1 MESNQLTYREP
12 IYFNSVAKPIAFEDY
27 KPINY
32 PPLKTDETTTNSQF
46 QDTPYQTSQFSYNQT
61 YIQNSY
67 EQANQDNNV
76 SPFIQNDMSKQINQ
90 EYIFDS
96 YTQYNNNN
104 TTDLTN
110 RIDNTNSFNQY
121 NETNENMNN
130 NINKHIYTMKQYNY
144 DYTNSYMPYEEIN
157 QNYSAENNL
166 YNNFEYKNTQQV
178 NNDNQNDYIN
188 MSSSFENPEDSD
200 YKANYITSNSVTQNN
215 LINNNNI
222 PPQEYVSN
230 QDLSNNQ
237 NNNINQ
243 NLSINNEY
251 KLQQNISKQEQ
262 SVEQVNNISHS
273 ISFKNDNNNSNVK
286 PNNSV
291 HQENNESIQ
300 MSQSPQVNNSIN
312 QNNQINQNATP
323 ISNISEKKDNI
334 LNSENSNNQINN
346 INVISSFNKE
356 NSTEQINPNVSSSQK
371 KSKVEPLIRYSIE
384 NPANLENQNNASN
397 LNKQMNSP
405 NLEEIQKQS
414 QINSI
419 NEINPLNSQNFEN
432 ENVNEVNTVN
442 SQQKLKRIKTPIL
455 IDPLV
460 SPVPPTTTGNDDN
473 IQQETSQ
480 QELNLKNQDITPNI
494 LTPDEVKLL
503 SIDKDDNLRDFNI
516 KKHFELSL
524 IKEAYGFNYKKV
536 HKVAMALLA
545 HFEMPQDCEYKS
557 PLLSSEGNYLACIA
571 HGTEDFVYVWDM
583 SDLYWYKYKFSSSNV
598 DGIAFTPDSKFI
610 IIVYKYANPVIY
622 KLENGRKLLDLEG
635 NGEENGREGWQCS
648 FTETGSH
655 FAYTSNKSFT
665 LWSVGTGKIKQQIFD
680 NSPIKIISNDLLICI
695 GEDLNCE
702 IKRISNQEVVRRL
715 SIKGVE
721 NPREILDARL
731 SKDLSSFVYVIKQDI
746 VRYIFDDNEYKVI
759 QKFQCGVERAT
770 ISDDCKYLMKTNM
783 KNISIFDLEKEK
795 SILTILK
802 ENFKEYRI
810 DFETKKLVVIDDI
823 SINITDYEKEDSIEN
838 YVWLN
843 KNPTKF
849 ESVKF
854 SRDFK
859 VLLARIDR
867 NNVVAYDLTTG
878 LILKKW
884 HNFDENWIDVAMTS
898 FGGDKIATKSNLLLL
913 KVWNFVSGREEA
925 AFYGYDS
932 YSLCFSAN
940 GLYLACGA
948 KYGSEVA
955 RIWGINEKKYA
966 VFHNIGSNNNF
977 HTVVHLTSPEPKR
990 LICCATDQQPLIF
1003 NSHTRE
1009 LLFKCECQYRFEEIY
1024 EIQSDLKYDVF
1035 IIKGRDDKKRNIGLM
1050 YKISDGTLLEAYE
1063 NYTVLELAKNTGV
1076 LVSKCD
1082 NINSGKLTSTDIKN
1096 LNDPILNDFQIQDKN
1111 CQILNDNKSAVIM
1124 KGDEFSSEYNFINVE
1139 NGSFIGKID
1148 FIKKIDRKSLNYIT
1162 VDIFT
1167 DDIYFRYFE
1176 FLSPQETMVFKKKN
1190 LINVDEETTE

>member
-1 MESNQLTYREP
+1 MESNSLSYREP
-12 IYFNSVAKPIAFEDY
+12 IYFNTVAKPIAFEDY
-27 KPINY
+27 KPVNY
-32 PPLKTDETTTNSQF
+32 PPQQTTTTTTTINSQF
-46 QDTPYQTSQFSYNQT
+46 QDTPYQQSQINYSQT
-61 YIQNSY
+61 NIQNSY
-67 EQANQDNNV
+67 EQVNQVNDI
-76 SPFIQNDMSKQINQ
+76 SSFYQNDINKQTNQ

-96 YTQYNNNN
+96 YALYNN

-110 RIDNTNSFNQY
+110 GIDNTNSFNQN

-130 NINKHIYTMKQYNY
+130 NINKHIYTMKQY
-144 DYTNSYMPYEEIN
+144 DYGYANSYMPYGVN
-157 QNYSAENNL
+157 QNYSGENNI
-166 YNNFEYKNTQQV
+166 YNNIEYQDTQQV

-188 MSSSFENPEDSD
+188 INMSSSFENPKDSD
-200 YKANYITSNSVTQNN
+200 YKITSTNANEDNQNN
-215 LINNNNI
+215 LINKITLSN
-222 PPQEYVSN
+222 QENGQN
-230 QDLSNNQ
+230 QDLLNTQ

-251 KLQQNISKQEQ
+251 KLQQSISNQEQ
-262 SVEQVNNISHS
+262 SAGQVNNITNS
-273 ISFKNDNNNSNVK
+273 ISFKQDVNNSIPYDTTFN
-286 PNNSV
+286 
-291 HQENNESIQ
+291 QENNESIQ
-300 MSQSPQVNNSIN
+300 MSPNLQVNSIN
-312 QNNQINQNATP
+312 QNIQINQNATP
-323 ISNISEKKDNI
+323 TSNISEKKDNV
-334 LNSENSNNQINN
+334 LNLENPNNQINN
-346 INVISSFNKE
+346 INVVSSFNNE
-356 NSTEQINPNVSSSQK
+356 NSAEQSNPNVSSSQK
-371 KSKVEPLIRYSIE
+371 KSKVMPLIRYSIE
-384 NPANLENQNNASN
+384 NPANLDNQNNSST

-405 NLEEIQKQS
+405 NLEEIQKTS
-414 QINSI
+414 QINSL

-432 ENVNEVNTVN
+432 VNELNPVN
-442 SQQKLKRIKTPIL
+442 SHQKLKRIKTPIL

-460 SPVPPTTTGNDDN
+460 SPVPPTPNEKDDN
-473 IQQETSQ
+473 IHQENSH
-480 QELNLKNQDITPNI
+480 QELNHKNQDITSNI
-494 LTPDEVKLL
+494 LTPDEAKLL
-503 SIDKDDNLRDFNI
+503 AIDKDENLRDFNF

-524 IKEAYGFNYKKV
+524 IKEAYGFDYKKV
-536 HKVAMALLA
+536 HKVATALLS
-545 HFEMPQDCEYKS
+545 HFEMPQDCEYRS
-557 PLLSSEGNYLACIA
+557 PLLSSNGNYLACIA
-571 HGTEDFVYVWDM
+571 HGTEDFVYIWDM
-583 SDLYWYKYKFSSSNV
+583 NDLYWYKYKFTSSSV
-598 DGIAFTPDSKFI
+598 DGIAFTPDSKYI
-610 IIVYKYANPVIY
+610 IIVYKYANPVMY
-622 KLENGRKLLDLEG
+622 KLENGRKSIDLEG
-635 NGEENGREGWQCS
+635 NGEENGREGCQCA
-648 FTETGSH
+648 FAETGSH

-665 LWSVGTGKIKQQIFD
+665 LWSLGTGKVKLQIFD
-680 NSPIKIISNDLLICI
+680 NSPLKIIANELLICI

-715 SIKGVE
+715 SIKGVD

-759 QKFQCGVERAT
+759 QKFQCGVEKAT
-770 ISDDCKYLMKTNM
+770 ISDDCKYIMKTNM
-783 KNISIFDLEKEK
+783 KNISIFDLEKEQ

-810 DFETKKLVVIDDI
+810 DFENKKLVVIDDI
-823 SINITDYEKEDSIEN
+823 SINITDYEKEDSFEQ

-849 ESVKF
+849 ENVKF

-867 NNVVAYDLTTG
+867 NNVVAYDLNTG

-913 KVWNFVSGREEA
+913 KVWNFVTGREEA

-932 YSLCFSAN
+932 YSLCFSSN

-966 VFHNIGSNNNF
+966 AFRSIGSNNNF
-977 HTVVHLTSPEPKR
+977 HTVVHLTSPYPKR
-990 LICCATDQQPLIF
+990 LICCAIDQQPLIF
-1003 NSHTRE
+1003 NSNTRE

-1024 EIQSDLKYDVF
+1024 EIQSDLRYDVF
-1035 IIKGRDDKKRNIGLM
+1035 IVKGRDDKKRNIGLM
-1050 YKISDGTLLEAYE
+1050 YKISDGILLEAYE

-1082 NINSGKLTSTDIKN
+1082 NINNGKLTSTDIKN
-1096 LNDPILNDFQIQDKN
+1096 LNDPILNDFQIQDKT
-1111 CQILNDNKSAVIM
+1111 CQILNDNKSAVIT
-1124 KGDEFSSEYNFINVE
+1124 KGDEFSAEYNFINVE

-1148 FIKKIDRKSLNYIT
+1148 FMKKIDRKSLNYIT
-1162 VDIFT
+1162 VDVFT
-1167 DDIYFRYFE
+1167 GDIYFRYFE

-1190 LINVDEETTE
+1190 LVNVDEETTE